1 MTKIEVLSSNLKV
14 NDNMV
19 PPNLKVDGNNQS
31 GEKWKDFLS
40 SRFGERE
47 AASVSFAKGRENAS
61 KEVKIS
67 SSSGFS
73 VDEP

>member
-1 MTKIEVLSSNLKV
+1 MAKIEV
-14 NDNMV
+14 V
-19 PPNLKVDGNNQS
+19 PPNLKVDANNPG

-47 AASVSFAKGRENAS
+47 AASVSFAKGGENAF
-61 KEVKIS
+61 KEAKIS